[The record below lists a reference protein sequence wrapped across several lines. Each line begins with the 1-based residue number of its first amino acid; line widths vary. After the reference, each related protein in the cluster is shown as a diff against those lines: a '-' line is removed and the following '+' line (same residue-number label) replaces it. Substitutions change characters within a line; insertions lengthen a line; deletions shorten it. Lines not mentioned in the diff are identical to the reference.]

1 MARRVV
7 DIGTA
12 RIYYAVALKEL
23 NTEYGVDDMLVLGVL
38 VEEEAHLAETTV
50 LIVFSM
56 QTRRSEILLMG
67 FVCQMESNEIGEALS
82 H

>member
-1 MARRVV
+1 M
-7 DIGTA
+7 
-12 RIYYAVALKEL
+12 KEL

-56 QTRRSEILLMG
+56 QTRRSEIILIG
-67 FVCQMESNEIGEALS
+67 FLCRKESNEIGEALS